1 MNIITY
7 HIESD
12 YNGMLRDAAKLSC
25 DFWNRFVLPA
35 SSIVIRLG
43 VFTQFG
49 NTIARAYYPYKKD
62 GVVYGVIQFNTYYLD
77 QFTQVEIVGT
87 IIHEVGHTLGFGW
100 DEWMELFNHDTGL
113 FTPEAVEEIAA
124 LGDMYVETDYG
135 AGTTLAHW
143 DEERHRKAMMS
154 GFKSSAEYV
163 LPVTIDIMTLLGHQ
177 VIEKLAEK
185 TSLEAIIEELS
196 MVQFMRMEDA
206 TQLDREAFVQT
217 NIWEEIYS
225 DRRTSFA

>member
-7 HIESD
+7 HITSD
-12 YNGMLRDAAKLSC
+12 QNGMLRDAAKLAC

-49 NTIARAYYPYKKD
+49 NTIARAYYPFKKD
-62 GVVYGVIQFNTYYLD
+62 GVMYGVIEFNTVYLD

-87 IIHEVGHTLGFGW
+87 IIHEAGHTLGFGW
-100 DEWMELFNHDTGL
+100 EDWMELFNHETGR
-113 FTPEAVEEIAA
+113 FTPQAVEEIAA
-124 LGDMYVETDYG
+124 LGEMYVETDYG
-135 AGTTLAHW
+135 PGTSLAHW
-143 DEERHRKAMMS
+143 DEEHHEKALMS
-154 GFKSSAEYV
+154 GFKSTAEYV
-163 LPVTIDIMTLLGHQ
+163 LPVTIDIMALLGHE

-196 MVQFMRMEDA
+196 MVQFMRMADA
-206 TQLDREAFVQT
+206 TSLDRAAFVQT

-225 DRRTSFA
+225 DRRTAFA